1 MYIKNPEVVL
11 QKIIRGIDGREW
23 QVCEVSKLADAES
36 NSPMY
41 EFNLITN
48 VPFTN
53 GYTRRRKEKVELT
66 LFKVDNTSTYL
77 FELYCNGEMK
87 HGYMVDID
95 TKEKFI
101 QQLEDMLPII

>member
-23 QVCEVSKLADAES
+23 QVFEVSKHADVLIGA
-36 NSPMY
+36 PMY

-48 VPFTN
+48 LPLFN
-53 GYTRRRKEKVELT
+53 GLTKQRKEKVELT
-66 LFKVDNTSTYL
+66 IFKVDKSKDCL
-77 FELYCNGEMK
+77 FELYCNGQMK

-95 TKEKFI
+95 TQQKFI

>member
-1 MYIKNPEVVL
+1 MNIKNPEIVL

-41 EFNLITN
+41 EFKLITN
-48 VPFTN
+48 LPLFN
-53 GYTRRRKEKVELT
+53 GLTKQRKEKVELT
-66 LFKVDNTSTYL
+66 IFNSLSKEDTL
-77 FELYCNGEMK
+77 FELYCNGQMK